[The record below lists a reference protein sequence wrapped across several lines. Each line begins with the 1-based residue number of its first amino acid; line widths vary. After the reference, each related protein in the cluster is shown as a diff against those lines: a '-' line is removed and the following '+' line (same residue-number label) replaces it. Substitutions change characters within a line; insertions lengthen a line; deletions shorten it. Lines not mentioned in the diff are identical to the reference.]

1 MIDDVGS
8 ESAPAKADL
17 KRRPRKKAARKV
29 DPTRLE
35 RTPPHSLEAEQGVL
49 GCLLLAPREGVGRCL
64 ERFARGAEV
73 FYDPRHQIIF
83 ETVVELCDANQPA
96 DLVTIG
102 QRLRDKK
109 ALETVGGYPYLQSL
123 LEAVPSA
130 ANLDYYADIVRQK
143 YLLRRVLTTCAE
155 ISARVYDEQD
165 DPEGL
170 LDAAEGQ
177 FLSISQERAERTRA
191 ELPALVSRVFKQIEE
206 RIQNPGQMPGLPT
219 GFRDYDRRTG
229 GLQRGEMVVIAARPS
244 MGKTSLAMNIVEHV
258 AVTQGKP
265 VGVFSLEMTGEQ
277 LVLRMICSLARVDQ
291 HKVRSGMLT
300 EEELHRILAATS
312 ELNKA
317 PVHIDDTAG
326 LSIRQLRGRARRMW
340 QQHHVELFVIDYL
353 QLLNSSTGRRG
364 DYNRQ
369 QEIAEI
375 SSGIKSLAKELDV
388 PIIVLSQL
396 NRDVEREKGR
406 KPRLSDLRESGAIEQ
421 DADVVGLLYRA
432 DPDNPNRA
440 AGQDDE
446 EAQRVAEAIPVN
458 LLIAK
463 QRNGPTGD
471 VHLTLF
477 RAYTRFEDA
486 ALYSPD
492 DIPAE
497 S

>member
-1 MIDDVGS
+1 MIDDLGNENAS
-8 ESAPAKADL
+8 LQADL
-17 KRRPRKKAARKV
+17 RRRPRKKPAPKV

-64 ERFARGAEV
+64 ERFSRGAEV

-109 ALETVGGYPYLQSL
+109 ALESVGGYPYLQSL

-155 ISARVYDEQD
+155 ISARVYEEQE

-177 FLSISQERAERTRA
+177 FLSISQERAEHTRA
-191 ELPALVSRVFKQIEE
+191 ELPALVSRVVKQIEE
-206 RIQNPGQMPGLPT
+206 RIQNPGQMPGLAT

-244 MGKTSLAMNIVEHV
+244 MGKTSMAMNIVEHV
-258 AVTQGKP
+258 AVTLGKP

-277 LVLRMICSLARVDQ
+277 LVLRMICSRARVDQ

-300 EEELHRILAATS
+300 EEELQRILAATG

-326 LSIRQLRGRARRMW
+326 LSIRQLRGRARRLW
-340 QQHHVELFVIDYL
+340 QQHHIELFVIDYL

-364 DYNRQ
+364 DTNRQ

-446 EAQRVAEAIPVN
+446 EAQRLAEAIPVN

-492 DIPAE
+492 DVPAT